1 MRALEEADRA
11 ASKIT
16 RAISRHSRRLT
27 RRGTERGL
35 KVGISDKLADPV
47 DNEAS
52 MTLFILPSVDALF
65 DLSVEGLTYK
75 LTGPAKLT
83 SLLEDATDGE
93 ALEGT
98 ISPLTTVTVP
108 DAVKSSVSIPLAA
121 SWFAFLYPIKG
132 LAPKRTLRSNDAAF
146 GFLLGGFLYFDAN
159 RSLVG
164 FNALAI
170 KPSPVSLSFK
180 GPFDGEPAFTQI
192 LESSGRLAN
201 VAIAE
206 LRSSG

>member
-35 KVGISDKLADPV
+35 KVGISDPV

-52 MTLFILPSVDALF
+52 MTLFILPSVDAQF

-98 ISPLTTVTVP
+98 ISPLTAVTVVSEASC
-108 DAVKSSVSIPLAA
+108 AVRDCNTEHGPHHA
-121 SWFAFLYPIKG
+121 
-132 LAPKRTLRSNDAAF
+132 RTSE
-146 GFLLGGFLYFDAN
+146 G
-159 RSLVG
+159 
-164 FNALAI
+164 
-170 KPSPVSLSFK
+170 
-180 GPFDGEPAFTQI
+180 
-192 LESSGRLAN
+192 
-201 VAIAE
+201 
-206 LRSSG
+206 